1 MSFFLVSHD
10 TTAARDRVS
19 SRIGTHNS
27 RYNCCLRKEGMF
39 GRAVNKDV
47 MIEVR
52 MCRRF
57 GVDAG
62 GVLGEN
68 TRG

>member
-1 MSFFLVSHD
+1 
-10 TTAARDRVS
+10 
-19 SRIGTHNS
+19 
-27 RYNCCLRKEGMF
+27 MF
-39 GRAVNKDV
+39 GKAVNKDV

-68 TRG
+68 SRG